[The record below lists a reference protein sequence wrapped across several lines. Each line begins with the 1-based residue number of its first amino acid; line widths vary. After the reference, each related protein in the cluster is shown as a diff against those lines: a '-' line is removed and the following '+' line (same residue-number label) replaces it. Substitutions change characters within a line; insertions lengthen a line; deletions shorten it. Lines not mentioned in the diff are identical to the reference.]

1 VNAAPEG
8 PYPPTNELVAQAW
21 LSQRVVGVSPGQVA
35 TTLPKDTA
43 AWADAGFIQVQAL
56 PGGSVDI
63 DTYIRHPVVQLD
75 FYATRPNSDK
85 PPWNLANRL
94 VELVRIA
101 TEDAQ
106 EYGKP
111 VDLPPDYMAARVLAV
126 YPIGEPTRVTDDPS
140 GYARFT
146 LDLAVDWVRQ

>member
-1 VNAAPEG
+1 MPAG

-21 LSQRVVGVSPGQVA
+21 LRQRVAGVSAGQVA
-35 TTLPKDTA
+35 TTLPQDPA
-43 AWADAGFIQVQAL
+43 VWADEGFIQVQAL

-63 DTYIRHPVVQLD
+63 ETYVRHPVVQLD
-75 FYATRPNSDK
+75 FYATTPGSNK

-94 VELVRIA
+94 VEHVRIA

-106 EYGKP
+106 EYGRP
-111 VDLPPDYMAARVLAV
+111 VELGADYEGARVLAV
-126 YPIGEPTRVTDDPS
+126 YPVGEPTRVTDDPS